1 MIPQPTKKKDL
12 NRPRFFIKKKM
23 LQVKKLN
30 PEAILPTRGSPFAA
44 GLDLYALQETV
55 LPPHT
60 GGVVETGIAVA
71 IPPEFYGRIA
81 PRSGVSFKTG
91 LVVNAGVIDS
101 DYRGEIKVLF
111 NNYTSNEVKFQKG
124 DKVAQLVL
132 ERIGLLDVEEVEVLS
147 DTVRGENGF
156 GSTGV

>member
-1 MIPQPTKKKDL
+1 
-12 NRPRFFIKKKM
+12 M
-23 LQVKKLN
+23 LKVMKLH
-30 PEAILPTRGSPFAA
+30 PDATLPTRGTPFAA
-44 GLDLYALQETV
+44 GLDLYALNETLV
-55 LPPHT
+55 PPHT
-60 GGVVETGIAVA
+60 GGLVETGIAVA

-81 PRSGVSFKTG
+81 PRSGVSFRTG

-111 NNYTSNEVKFQKG
+111 NNFTANEVKFQKG

-132 ERIGLLDVEEVEVLS
+132 ERIGLLAVEEVTDLD
-147 DTVRGENGF
+147 DTIRGENGF

>member
-1 MIPQPTKKKDL
+1 VHAKKNDL
-12 NRPRFFIKKKM
+12 NRRQVFIDKKM
-23 LQVKKLN
+23 LKVKKLN
-30 PEAILPTRGSPFAA
+30 PEATLPTRGSPYAA
-44 GLDLYALQETV
+44 GLDLYALNETM

-60 GGVVETGIAVA
+60 GGLVETGIAVA

-101 DYRGEIKVLF
+101 DYRGEVKVLF
-111 NNYTSNEVKFQKG
+111 NNYTDNEVKFQKG

-132 ERIGLLDVEEVEVLS
+132 ERIGLLAVEEVEDL
-147 DTVRGENGF
+147 DETVRGENGF